1 MAKVRNLS
9 DTQQQIAFTE
19 HDFYQ
24 RYVETFKISELLT
37 MALTPTG
44 RTVPWA
50 LIRLRTCRYAV
61 ISVTCRVPLSWGA

>member
-24 RYVETFKISELLT
+24 RYVEIFKSYGLGRIKSLRPLLE
-37 MALTPTG
+37 MAN
-44 RTVPWA
+44 R
-50 LIRLRTCRYAV
+50 
-61 ISVTCRVPLSWGA
+61 SD